1 MNRRTVVIMP
11 ENSHSLSEEQK
22 AILEENR
29 LFQYTKLVA
38 SPALTPKS
46 VDYCVANILKN
57 YENIVLVE
65 GAFLPLA
72 IELAERCG
80 EELTNK
86 RQQPLVVFA
95 LVKTEEGWKLF

>member
-11 ENSHSLSEEQK
+11 DSHSLSEEQK
-22 AILEENR
+22 AILEENQ
-29 LFQYTKLVA
+29 LIPYTKLVA
-38 SPALTPKS
+38 SSALTPKS
-46 VDYCVANILKN
+46 IDFWVVNILKN
-57 YENIVLVE
+57 FENIVLVE